1 MKRSVSIERPLA
13 LAIVLVCASYPIQL
27 LASGFQLVEQNGSG
41 LGNAFAGQAASAK
54 DASTIFFNPANLT
67 RISGKQVVL
76 GVNPIG
82 IKTEFTDGGS
92 TRPLLGTTPIPVP
105 LGTTG
110 GDAGGWIPVPNGYFS
125 WQATKKVWAGLGVG
139 APFGLKTEWDADW
152 MGRFK
157 AVKSEVR
164 TVNINPTLAFKV
176 NDSFSLGGGASY
188 QRLKATLSQGVAFG
202 GISYGKALQA
212 AGPVGGAFV
221 LRALGGPAG
230 LAMEGTSTVEG
241 DTWSWGWNVGA
252 ALSVGKE
259 GHIGASYRSK
269 IKHDIEGT
277 ATFVGAPTFD
287 LPGPLAALGAGLNAA
302 FASGPVKARI
312 ELPETVSVAASYE
325 GEKAEIMADYTWT
338 GWTSIQALSVVRAD
352 STPLSSVPLNFKD
365 TWRVGLG
372 FNYKMSDAWLLRL
385 GTAFDKTPVQDQY
398 RTPRLPDEDRTWAA
412 VGFQYKVGKNG
423 ALDLGYAHL
432 FVKDATSNLP
442 NQDSASAAPSGNLV
456 GVYTDSVNIVS
467 VQFRQSF

>member
-1 MKRSVSIERPLA
+1 VP
-13 LAIVLVCASYPIQL
+13 L

-67 RISGKQVVL
+67 RIAGKQIAL

-82 IKTEFTDGGS
+82 VKTEFTDGGS
-92 TRPLLGTTPIPVP
+92 TRPLLGTTPVPVP

-125 WQATKKVWAGLGVG
+125 WQASKNVWAGVGVG
-139 APFGLKTEWDADW
+139 APFGLKTEWEGDW

-157 AVKSEVR
+157 AIKSEVR
-164 TVNINPTLAFKV
+164 TLNINPTVAVKV
-176 NDSFSLGGGASY
+176 NDSFSIGAGASY
-188 QRLKATLSQGVAFG
+188 QKLDATLSQGVAYG
-202 GISYGKALQA
+202 GISYGTALQK
-212 AGPVGGAFV
+212 AGPVGAAFV
-221 LRALGGPAG
+221 LRALGGPSG
-230 LAMEGTSTVEG
+230 LAMEGTSTVDG

-252 ALSVGKE
+252 AVNVGKE

-277 ATFVGAPTFD
+277 ATFVGAPTFN
-287 LPGPLAALGAGLNAA
+287 LPGPLAPLGDGLNAA
-302 FASGPVKARI
+302 FASGPVTAHI

-325 GEKAEIMADYTWT
+325 GEKVELMADYTWT
-338 GWTSIQALSVVRAD
+338 GWTSIQTLAVVRGNG
-352 STPLSSVPLNFKD
+352 SPLSSVPLNFAD

-372 FNYKMSDAWLLRL
+372 FNYKMNDAWLLRL
-385 GTAFDKTPVQDQY
+385 GTALDKAPVQDLY
-398 RTPRLPDEDRTWAA
+398 RTPRLPDENRTWAA
-412 VGFQYKVGKNG
+412 LGFQYKVGKNG

-432 FVKDATSNLP
+432 FVEDASSSLP
-442 NQDSASAAPSGNLV
+442 NQDSPTSPPSGNLV
-456 GVYTDSVNIVS
+456 GNYKTNVNIVS
-467 VQFRQSF
+467 LQFRQTF